1 MFLRI
6 ALLAQTVAVLVQ
18 AVTAGLLLS
27 TPGGRTAHS
36 ATAIGVVV
44 TVLLHLVAALLTT
57 VPGSRAPSTRQRST
71 ILPAVG
77 MLAMTVVQVALGLA
91 HMKAFHVPLGVLMF
105 GVSMVRLN
113 QVWSVGRAKTASA

>member
-6 ALLAQTVAVLVQ
+6 ALLAQTVALLVQ

-36 ATAIGVVV
+36 ATAIAVVV
-44 TVLLHLVAALLTT
+44 TVLLHLVAALL
-57 VPGSRAPSTRQRST
+57 TRQRST

-77 MLAMTVVQVALGLA
+77 MLAMTLVQVALGMA

-105 GVSMVRLN
+105 GVSMLRLN